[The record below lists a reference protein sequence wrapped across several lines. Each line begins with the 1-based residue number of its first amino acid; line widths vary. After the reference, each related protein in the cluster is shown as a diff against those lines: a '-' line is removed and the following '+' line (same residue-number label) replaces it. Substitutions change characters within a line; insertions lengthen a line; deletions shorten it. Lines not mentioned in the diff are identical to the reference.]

1 MTIKPQIIG
10 IIGAMEKE
18 IELLQQ
24 SMTNTQSHQFGQL
37 SVYSGE
43 LDGKSV
49 ALCLSGIGKVNAA
62 IATTILIEH
71 FAADCIINTGSA
83 GGLRAELHIGDAV
96 IGTQVAHHDVN
107 VTAFGYTHGQV
118 PQMAARFNSHVDLV
132 RAAELAA
139 PNAGLRVYRGL
150 VASGDQFIH
159 SESDRQLI
167 RQHFPDIVA
176 VEMEAAAIAQTCVV
190 LNKPFVIIRA
200 ISDTADSSAAISF
213 DEFLQ
218 TAAVHS
224 AQLVRGLIQNI

>member
-18 IELLQQ
+18 IELFQQ

-43 LDGKSV
+43 SV

-159 SESDRQLI
+159 SESDRHLI